1 MILNNRIKE
10 KLRDLPEK
18 SGVYLMKDIEGN
30 VIYVGKAKVLKNR
43 VKSYFNG
50 AHEGKVAVM
59 VSRIEDVEW
68 IITESENEA
77 FALEV
82 NLIKEYMP
90 KYNIMLRDDKHYP
103 YIKINVKS
111 DYPKLTVV
119 RRVKNDG
126 SKYYGPYFSATSMR
140 NTIEAV
146 RKIFP
151 IRSCNLNI
159 AAVKGKMRPCLNY
172 DIGRCIA
179 PCKADVTKEE
189 YNSLIEKMCNFLDG
203 NDENLTNEMV
213 QKMQHAAQR
222 QDYEEAARYRDI
234 IEDITKTLSFQ
245 QRVILNKLE
254 SYDIIGTASK
264 NTKAIACIM
273 VLRGGKII
281 GSENIPLDVPMDSEE
296 GEIIQYFIKS
306 YYTNSNTIPLNI
318 LISHD
323 IEDSDELEGF
333 LSGLREGPVHIRKP
347 VKGEKKRLLDMAV
360 ENAASG
366 IDRSIEHDKRRWDR
380 TGGAVVALQKSLN
393 LKKLPKRIEAYDISN
408 IQGVDSVASMV
419 VFVDGMPNKKS
430 YRRFKIKTVEGANDF
445 ASMAEVIHRRFK
457 RGLEE
462 KEKGKYKGENKFS
475 YFPDLVVIDGGK
487 GQLSAARKSM
497 EDLEV
502 DYLETIGLAKREEEV
517 FFPNQSEPVIISKA
531 SPALHLLQRIRDEAH
546 RFAITYHRSLRQKGT
561 LLSELDGIEGIGPAR
576 RRALLTAFPTI
587 SAIKNATV
595 DELREVEG
603 MNIKSAQAIFEH
615 YHKKTNSDETPL

>member
-1 MILNNRIKE
+1 LNSQLKD
-10 KLRDLPEK
+10 KLKDLPEK

-50 AHEGKVAVM
+50 SHDSKTAVM
-59 VSRIEDVEW
+59 VSRVENVDW
-68 IITESENEA
+68 IITDSENEA
-77 FALEV
+77 FA
-82 NLIKEYMP
+82 YMP

-103 YIKINVKS
+103 YIRIDVKS

-126 SKYYGPYFSATSMR
+126 MKYYGPYFSATSMR

-159 AAVKGKMRPCLNY
+159 TAVKGKMRPCLNY

-179 PCKADVTKEE
+179 PCKADVSIEE
-189 YNSLIEKMCNFLDG
+189 YKSLIDKMCNFLDG
-203 NDENLTNEMV
+203 NDDNLTNEILER
-213 QKMQHAAQR
+213 MQDAAKR
-222 QDYEEAARYRDI
+222 QEYEEAARYRDI
-234 IEDITKTLSFQ
+234 LQDITKTLSFQ

-254 SYDIIGTASK
+254 TFDIIGIARK

-281 GSENIPLDVPMDSEE
+281 GSENISIDVPMDSDEN
-296 GEIIQYFIKS
+296 EIAQYFIKS
-306 YYTNSNTIPLNI
+306 YYSDANAIPLNV

-323 IEDSDELEGF
+323 IEEAQEMEAFLAELRG
-333 LSGLREGPVHIRKP
+333 GPVHIRKP
-347 VKGEKKRLLDMAV
+347 EKGEKKRLLDMAL
-360 ENAASG
+360 ENATAS
-366 IDRSIEHDKRRWDR
+366 IDRSIEQDKRRWDR
-380 TGGAVVALQKSLN
+380 TGGAVVALQNALA
-393 LKKLPKRIEAYDISN
+393 LKRQPKRIEAFDISN

-419 VFVDGMPNKKS
+419 VFVDGVASKKS

-462 KEKGKYKGENKFS
+462 REKGEFGTDNKFS

-497 EDLEV
+497 EDLGV
-502 DYLETIGLAKREEEV
+502 GYIETIGLAKREEEV
-517 FFPNQSEPVIISKA
+517 FFPGKSEPAIIAKA

-546 RFAITYHRSLRQKGT
+546 RFAITYHRSLRQKGG
-561 LLSELDGIEGIGPAR
+561 LKSELDAIEGIGPAR
-576 RRALLTAFPTI
+576 RRALLLAFPTI

-595 DELREVEG
+595 DELSAVQG
-603 MNIKSAQAIFEH
+603 MNKKSAQTIYEY
-615 YHKKTNSDETPL
+615 YHTNESAKEEI

>member
-1 MILNNRIKE
+1 MNS
-10 KLRDLPEK
+10 KLKDKLKDLPEK
-18 SGVYLMKDIEGN
+18 SGVYLMKDSEGN

-50 AHEGKVAVM
+50 SHTGKVAVM
-59 VSRIEDVEW
+59 VSRIENVDW

-77 FALEV
+77 FALEI

-103 YIKINVKS
+103 YIKIDVKS

-119 RRVKNDG
+119 RRVKKDG
-126 SKYYGPYFSATSMR
+126 AKYYGPYFSGTSMR
-140 NTIEAV
+140 NTIEAI

-151 IRSCNLNI
+151 IRSCNKNI
-159 AAVKGKMRPCLNY
+159 TAVKGKIRPCLNY

-179 PCKADVTKEE
+179 PCKADVSKEE
-189 YNSLIEKMCNFLDG
+189 YKALIDKVCNFLDG
-203 NDENLTNEMV
+203 NDENLTNEMLA
-213 QKMQHAAQR
+213 KMQEAAQK
-222 QDYEEAARYRDI
+222 QNYEDAARYRDI
-234 IEDITKTLSFQ
+234 LQDITKTLSFQ
-245 QRVILNKLE
+245 QRVILNKIE
-254 SYDIIGTASK
+254 SFDIIGVASK

-281 GSENIPLDVPMDSEE
+281 GTENMPLDIPMDSSNS
-296 GEIIQYFIKS
+296 EIVEYFIKS

-318 LISHD
+318 LVSED
-323 IEDSDELEGF
+323 IEDVEGMEEF
-333 LSGLREGPVHIRKP
+333 LSNQRNGPVHIKKP
-347 VKGEKKRLLDMAV
+347 VKGEKKSLLDMAI
-360 ENAASG
+360 ENAVSS
-366 IDRSIEHDKRRWDR
+366 IDRSVEQDKRRWDR
-380 TGGAVVALQKSLN
+380 TGGAVVALQNALN
-393 LKKLPKRIEAYDISN
+393 LKRLPKRIEAYDISN

-419 VFVDGMPNKKS
+419 VFVDGVANKKS

-462 KEKGKYKGENKFS
+462 REKGEFSSENKFS

-497 EDLEV
+497 EDLGV
-502 DYLETIGLAKREEEV
+502 GYLETVGLAKKEEEV
-517 FFPNQSEPVIISKA
+517 FFPKESEPVIIPKSSA
-531 SPALHLLQRIRDEAH
+531 ALHLLQRIRDEAH
-546 RFAITYHRSLRQKGT
+546 RFAIGYHRSLRQKGT
-561 LLSELDGIEGIGPAR
+561 LVSELDSIENIGPSR
-576 RRALLTAFPTI
+576 RRALLMAFPTI

-595 DELREVEG
+595 DELNSVKG
-603 MNIKSAQAIFEH
+603 MNIKCAQAIYDY
-615 YHKKTNSDETPL
+615 YHEDEKEDA

>member
-1 MILNNRIKE
+1 MNN
-10 KLRDLPEK
+10 KLKDKLKDLPEK
-18 SGVYLMKDIEGN
+18 SGVYLMKDAEGN

-50 AHEGKVAVM
+50 SHAGKVAVM
-59 VSRIEDVEW
+59 VSRIDDAEW

-77 FALEV
+77 FALEI

-103 YIKINVKS
+103 YIKIDVKS

-119 RRVKNDG
+119 RRVKKDG
-126 SKYYGPYFSATSMR
+126 AKYYGPYFSGTSMR
-140 NTIEAV
+140 NTIEAI

-151 IRSCNLNI
+151 IRACNKNI
-159 AAVKGKMRPCLNY
+159 TAVKGKIRPCLNY

-179 PCKADVTKEE
+179 PCKADVSKEE
-189 YNSLIEKMCNFLDG
+189 YRELIDKVCNFLDG
-203 NDENLTNEMV
+203 NDENLTNEMLS
-213 QKMQHAAQR
+213 KMQEAAQN
-222 QDYEEAARYRDI
+222 QDYEQAAKYRDI
-234 IEDITKTLSFQ
+234 LQDITKTLSFQ
-245 QRVILNKLE
+245 QRVILNKIE
-254 SYDIIGTASK
+254 SYDIIGVAGE

-281 GSENIPLDVPMDSEE
+281 GSENIPLDAPMGSSDNEVVE
-296 GEIIQYFIKS
+296 YFIKS

-318 LISHD
+318 LTSHEID
-323 IEDSDELEGF
+323 DVQGMEDF
-333 LSGLREGPVHIRKP
+333 LSDLRNGPVHIRKP

-366 IDRSIEHDKRRWDR
+366 IETSIEQDKRRWDR
-380 TGGAVVALQKSLN
+380 TGGAVISLQNALA
-393 LKKLPKRIEAYDISN
+393 LKRVPKRIEAYDISN

-419 VFVDGMPNKKS
+419 VFVDGVASKKS

-462 KEKGKYKGENKFS
+462 REKSEFSSENKFS

-487 GQLSAARKSM
+487 GQLSSARKSM
-497 EDLEV
+497 EDLGV
-502 DYLETIGLAKREEEV
+502 DYIETIGLAKREEEV
-517 FFPNQSEPVIISKA
+517 FFPNKSEPVIIAKA
-531 SPALHLLQRIRDEAH
+531 SPSLHLLQRIRDEAH
-546 RFAITYHRSLRQKGT
+546 RFAITYHRSLRQKGS
-561 LLSELDGIEGIGPAR
+561 LISELDGIESIGPSR
-576 RRALLTAFPTI
+576 RRALLLAFPTI
-587 SAIKNATV
+587 SAIKNADV
-595 DELREVEG
+595 DELSSVKG
-603 MNIKSAQAIFEH
+603 MTRKSAQAIYDY
-615 YHKKTNSDETPL
+615 YHKGNENT